1 MLLTGC
7 AAQSSA
13 APSGGGSRQSFTVNM
28 TDANRFEPAELTVP
42 KGATVTWI
50 NTSQAVHTVTDDPS
64 KAVNKSNAALPNG
77 AQPWDSGTIAGGA
90 SFSNT
95 FDVPGR
101 YTYFCIPHESLG
113 MVGHITVT
121 D

>member
-1 MLLTGC
+1 
-7 AAQSSA
+7 
-13 APSGGGSRQSFTVNM
+13 M

-42 KGATVTWI
+42 KGSTVTWI
-50 NTSQAVHTVTDDPS
+50 NKGQAVHTATDDPS
-64 KAVNKSNAALPNG
+64 KAINKSNAVLPIG
-77 AQPWDSGTIAGGA
+77 AQPFDSGSVPAGA
-90 SFSNT
+90 SYSHT
-95 FDVPGR
+95 FDVPGE